1 MTETWTFGWFLN
13 LYILEIVTDPNP
25 PPPFPR
31 FDKYWSNNGWD
42 PAWVSLRGTLWW
54 PWRLMGL
61 LFFCL
66 VYAVLI
72 MADLIGCPGSVIN
85 SIILQLSI
93 PWSDRVWENRLCWRS
108 VALDWFHIKFSAE
121 LAPQKLLFRKGS
133 NEMVNKSLS
142 LNKLANQKTSARR
155 KSCFLGTL
163 LKVNCTCTS
172 TYHY

>member
-72 MADLIGCPGSVIN
+72 MADLIGCPAVS
-85 SIILQLSI
+85 LTQLSSSFQFHGVI
-93 PWSDRVWENRLCWRS
+93 CVRKPPVLEISSLRLISHQIFCWIGTPEDT
-108 VALDWFHIKFSAE
+108 L
-121 LAPQKLLFRKGS
+121 QKG
-133 NEMVNKSLS
+133 
-142 LNKLANQKTSARR
+142 
-155 KSCFLGTL
+155 
-163 LKVNCTCTS
+163 LKWNG
-172 TYHY
+172 

>member
-1 MTETWTFGWFLN
+1 MSFIERNILVTMKAHGPIVFLSGLCSVNYGWFN
-13 LYILEIVTDPNP
+13 
-25 PPPFPR
+25 R
-31 FDKYWSNNGWD
+31 
-42 PAWVSLRGTLWW
+42 
-54 PWRLMGL
+54 M
-61 LFFCL
+61 
-66 VYAVLI
+66 
-72 MADLIGCPGSVIN
+72 PGSVIN